1 MADKTAREPTASHTA
16 RKENLYFRILKSSS
30 CDLTASQ
37 KALTLCIKC
46 INFIDD
52 VAHWIQEK
60 DPSPSSQRVCLKVW
74 MDGGAELFSV
84 TPASVHLEHAVLTK
98 QCQCKSD
105 LRSLGFSLSDPLPSS
120 WFHNTEPEL
129 FSSAQILT
137 IVQDSGSE
145 AITRRVNV

>member
-120 WFHNTEPEL
+120 WFHNTELQYLSCFPL
-129 FSSAQILT
+129 LRFWPLSK
-137 IVQDSGSE
+137 
-145 AITRRVNV
+145 TRAVRL